1 MIARLQHTYNIVSS
15 NNAKRI
21 ISKNKYLLKILIGI
35 LHFGNNFSV
44 SASFIRIKNK
54 RIEIFFFNYL
64 KQGNFVINLV
74 IYIYDILYMIY
85 YYNYIYVILYSYYY
99 TTNQ

>member
-54 RIEIFFFNYL
+54 RIENSGKEFYNSVHEWNLSQELGFPN
-64 KQGNFVINLV
+64 INNEYNVPEDTSTL
-74 IYIYDILYMIY
+74 YI
-85 YYNYIYVILYSYYY
+85 
-99 TTNQ
+99 

>member
-1 MIARLQHTYNIVSS
+1 MCLGVSFVGIVTSREYS
-15 NNAKRI
+15 
-21 ISKNKYLLKILIGI
+21 YLFWTFFFD
-35 LHFGNNFSV
+35 FGNNFSV

-54 RIEIFFFNYL
+54 RIENFFFNYL

-85 YYNYIYVILYSYYY
+85 YYNYIYVILYSYCY